1 MGRIS
6 KNILCVNGGSSSIK
20 FALFAQDNAVELNV
34 LLKGKIDRIGLE
46 GAVLTFNDMVSGEE
60 GRAPVD
66 GTGMNAAADVLLN
79 WLKGRGG
86 ADFSVVGHRI
96 VHGGSRRQPAVIDET
111 LLAELGRISGYDP
124 DHLPGEVGLI
134 RLFRERDPELRQVA
148 CFDTAFHATLPRVAR
163 LMPLP
168 RKYEAAGLQ
177 RYGFHG
183 LSYAYIAEEL
193 IRVAGPAIAGGRVVM
208 AHLGNGA
215 SLAAVRAGE
224 SMDTTMGFTPTG
236 GIIMGTRSGDLD
248 PGVIGWLLR
257 QEGLGAAELS
267 DLVNHRSGL
276 LGVSGV
282 SPDMQDL
289 LSREG
294 GDKAAAEAVEMFC
307 YQVKKSIGAYAAV
320 LEGVDALVF
329 TGGIGEHSPAVRS
342 RICAGMEWL
351 GVVLDQ
357 RANERNELSISRAGG
372 AVRVYVIPTDEEKM
386 IARQSLKLLNV

>member
-1 MGRIS
+1 MGRAT

-20 FALFAQDNAVELNV
+20 FALFAQDNELELKV

-46 GAVLTFNDMVSGEE
+46 GAMLTFKDAVTGESGET
-60 GRAPVD
+60 PVS
-66 GTGMNAAADVLLN
+66 GTGMKAAADFLFN
-79 WLKGRGG
+79 WLEGRGG
-86 ADFSVVGHRI
+86 ADFSVIGHRV

-111 LLAELGRISGYDP
+111 LLAELERISGYDP
-124 DHLPGEVGLI
+124 DHLPGEIGLI
-134 RLFRERDPELRQVA
+134 RLFRDRDPKLQQVA

-168 RKYEAAGLQ
+168 RKYEAEGLQ

-183 LSYAYIAEEL
+183 LSYTYLADEL
-193 IRVAGPAIAGGRVVM
+193 IRVAGPEIAGGRVVM

-215 SLAAVRAGE
+215 SLAAVRAGV
-224 SMDTTMGFTPTG
+224 SVDTTMGFTPTG

-248 PGVIGWLLR
+248 PGAIGWLLQR
-257 QEGLGAAELS
+257 EGWGAAELS
-267 DLVNHRSGL
+267 DLVNHRAGL

-282 SPDMQDL
+282 SSDMQDL
-289 LSREG
+289 LSRES

-329 TGGIGEHSPAVRS
+329 TGGIGEHSPVVRS
-342 RICAGMEWL
+342 RVCAGMEWL
-351 GVVLDQ
+351 GIVLDQ
-357 RANERNELSISRAGG
+357 RANERNELSISTADSP
-372 AVRVYVIPTDEEKM
+372 VRVYVIPTDEEKM